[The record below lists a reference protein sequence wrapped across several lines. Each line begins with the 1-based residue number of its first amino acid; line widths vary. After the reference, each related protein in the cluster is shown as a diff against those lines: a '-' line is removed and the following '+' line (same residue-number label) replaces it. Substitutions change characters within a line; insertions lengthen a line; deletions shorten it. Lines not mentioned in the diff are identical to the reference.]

1 MKRLTREYAIVFDGD
16 NKNIVLTDGL
26 EAYVAA
32 YFSELIDDN
41 NARLV
46 SFDRVE
52 MTAVYSYE
60 PSLCL
65 GCDADE
71 ADNGEDICTKHQQTV
86 ELDWESVDVW
96 TAVS

>member
-16 NKNIVLTDGL
+16 NKNIVLTDGV

-46 SFDRVE
+46 SFDKVE

-60 PSLCL
+60 PADCL
-65 GCDADE
+65 ACCDADE
-71 ADNGEDICTKHQQTV
+71 DNGEDICTKHQQTV
-86 ELDWESVDVW
+86 ALGWNSVDVW
-96 TAVS
+96 SAVS